1 MYSNKPIILLKIT
14 RKEHIKSIID
24 EGFFHFTLASYFREN
39 AIANPNSL
47 IYDIDECS
55 YSRLHIVY
63 LENNITKKR
72 AKIFDKDSGHMAHN
86 RNQCLF
92 CTYAP
97 NIKQTFTSWD
107 EKKKCYNMSISKED
121 IKELCNGN
129 PCNDYGIII
138 FEFPYKTIDK
148 IDKEFKKR
156 GITGAAGYVQYDDH
170 YFEIKGDPQSLDN
183 CIECAF
189 HKRKNYSN
197 QNEYRIVALNKTTEN
212 LTSIRIGQLDDD
224 EFSVHNIET
233 DKDLLV
239 EIHPYINKKF
249 SETAVALS
257 LDYIDVKWV

>member
-1 MYSNKPIILLKIT
+1 MCSNKPIILLKIS
-14 RKEHIKSIID
+14 RKEYIKEIIE
-24 EGFFHFTLASYFREN
+24 EGYFHFTLASFFREN
-39 AIANPNSL
+39 AIIFPESL

-55 YSRLHIVY
+55 YSRRQTVY

-121 IKELCNGN
+121 IMELCNGKLY
-129 PCNDYGIII
+129 NDYGIII
-138 FEFPYKTIDK
+138 FEFPYKTIEK
-148 IDKEFKKR
+148 IDKEFKKQ
-156 GITGAAGYVQYDDH
+156 GITGVAGYVQYDDH

-183 CIECAF
+183 GIECAF
-189 HKRKNYSN
+189 HKRSIYSN
-197 QNEYRIVALNKTTEN
+197 QNEYRIVALNKTTED
-212 LTSIRIGQLDDD
+212 LTSIRIGRLDDD
-224 EFSVHNIET
+224 EFSIHNIET
-233 DKDLLV
+233 DKDLII
-239 EIHPYINKKF
+239 EIHPYINKKI